1 VSIFTPPHI
10 TSKIERNM
18 HIFVKI
24 FSPLQVVGIESPQ
37 KLSTFIEI
45 YKMFIIVRFSPPSL
59 NDKKQVK
66 FKGKSQ
72 KVYKKLISL

>member
-1 VSIFTPPHI
+1 MGILTPPHI

-37 KLSTFIEI
+37 KLSTYEKFLFFKIT
-45 YKMFIIVRFSPPSL
+45 PSSGSHRKPRKNNPL
-59 NDKKQVK
+59 TKT
-66 FKGKSQ
+66 F
-72 KVYKKLISL
+72 